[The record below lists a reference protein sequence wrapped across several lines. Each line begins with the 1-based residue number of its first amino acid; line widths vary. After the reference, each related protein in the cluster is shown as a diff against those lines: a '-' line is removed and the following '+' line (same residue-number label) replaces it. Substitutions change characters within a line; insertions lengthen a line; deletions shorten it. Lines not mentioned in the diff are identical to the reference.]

1 VDPDFRNEIEE
12 IFKVPLNSLN
22 IADLAEDI
30 HNETDLI
37 ASLWGVIGLR
47 RMILKYEQS
56 LIQPILDQKLVP
68 ILVRMCR
75 RDDRPQL
82 KREASWVLA
91 NMTSGSEE
99 QASELLDHKADAIF
113 LSMLDRQ

>member
-1 VDPDFRNEIEE
+1 
-12 IFKVPLNSLN
+12 
-22 IADLAEDI
+22 
-30 HNETDLI
+30 
-37 ASLWGVIGLR
+37 
-47 RMILKYEQS
+47 
-56 LIQPILDQKLVP
+56 
-68 ILVRMCR
+68 LVRMCR